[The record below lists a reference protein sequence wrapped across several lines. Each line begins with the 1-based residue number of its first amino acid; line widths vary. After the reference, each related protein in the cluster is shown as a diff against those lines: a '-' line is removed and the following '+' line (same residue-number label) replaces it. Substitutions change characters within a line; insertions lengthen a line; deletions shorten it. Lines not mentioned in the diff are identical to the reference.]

1 MMTLQKMAN
10 VTPSSR
16 QIQWQQLE
24 FYGFIHFG
32 LNTFTDKE
40 WGDGTDSPALFQ
52 PKNLD
57 VRQWVRSMKAAGMKG
72 AILTAKHHDGF
83 CLWPSQYTDYSVAAA
98 PYQDGQG
105 DIVREFSEACQ
116 AESFKFGIYL
126 SPWDRNHPTYGQ
138 GKAYNTYF
146 LNQLEELLTQYGDVF
161 EVWFDGACGEGENG
175 QVQTYDWDAYYRLIR
190 RLQPQAAVSVC
201 GPDVRWVGNEGGHS
215 RANEWSVVPKSLQDN
230 EKIAADSQQEAD
242 GSTMKLFDS
251 ADEDLGS
258 RERLLSY
265 DGELVWYPAE
275 LNVSIR
281 PGWFYHSTEDEE
293 VRSLDNLWSIYKQ
306 SVGNNC
312 TFLLNIPPTPDG
324 LFADP
329 DVQRLENLGRQI
341 NEFYRRNIIDQAKI
355 EWSSEAVS
363 VDMEELRQ
371 LSLDGQPWRPSPED
385 ETPNIQLTFAE
396 KQTLHTVILREYIPD
411 GQQIEHVEIRTVIDG
426 QERILAEARSIGYQ
440 KFIEFPTVQTD
451 NLTIAIKQYRSTI
464 AISAVGIIADK

>member
-1 MMTLQKMAN
+1 
-10 VTPSSR
+10 
-16 QIQWQQLE
+16 
-24 FYGFIHFG
+24 
-32 LNTFTDKE
+32 
-40 WGDGTDSPALFQ
+40 
-52 PKNLD
+52 
-57 VRQWVRSMKAAGMKG
+57 MKG

-175 QVQTYDWDAYYRLIR
+175 QVQTYDWEAYYRLIR
-190 RLQPQAAVSVC
+190 RLQPQAVISVC

-312 TFLLNIPPTPDG
+312 TFLLNIPPNPDG

-341 NEFYRRNIIDQAKI
+341 NEFYKRNIIDQAKI

-396 KQTLHTVILREYIPD
+396 KQALHTVILREYIPA
-411 GQQIEHVEIRTVIDG
+411 GQQIEHIEIRTVIDG
-426 QERILAEARSIGYQ
+426 QEHILAEARSIGYQ
-440 KFIEFPTVQTD
+440 KFIEFPTIQTD